1 MATVKP
7 NIIMSDD
14 IDGALSVEFI
24 NNFKGEYDRLAEIL
38 GIFGVARRA
47 AGTALYQYTV
57 SGSLNNGVYELTSD
71 TEVDSNKTY
80 YTRSGSAGAY
90 VYTAVDDPKKASI
103 ASYYELVESSGTAY
117 EEGTEVALS
126 HYTVSKTPIGDLS
139 PVPYR
144 KMTTAKAILQDGYD
158 AAVLKTDKKMLSQ
171 IRGQLIAQFFAF
183 LGNGTGAPDA
193 GATVNSLQSALAYAD
208 AALQNTMETNGDQ
221 ADGAFV
227 HFVNRNDAADY
238 LATATITTQTLF
250 GMTYL
255 ENFLGVQ
262 NVFLTNQ
269 IAVGDV
275 YATSADNIHAYGI
288 DFGALAE
295 GGLVYQVE
303 SNGLI
308 GVAHKGAY
316 DYASAETNVMTGLQL
331 VPEVLD
337 YIVKAT
343 IS

>member
-1 MATVKP
+1 MAKP
-7 NIIMSDD
+7 NIIKSTD

-24 NNFKGEYDRLAEIL
+24 RNFKGEYDRLAEIL
-38 GIFGVARRA
+38 GIFGVTRRA

-57 SGSLNNGVYELTSD
+57 SGSLNNGVYEATAD
-71 TEVDSNKTY
+71 TDIDAKKTY

-139 PVPYR
+139 PIPYR

-171 IRGQLIAQFFAF
+171 IRAQLIAQFFTF
-183 LGNGTGAPDA
+183 LGNGTGTPAQ
-193 GATVNSLQSALAYAD
+193 GVTVNSLQSALAYAD
-208 AALQNTMETNGDQ
+208 AALQNAMETNGDET
-221 ADGAFV
+221 DGAFV
-227 HFVNRNDAADY
+227 HFVNRDDAADY

-269 IAVGDV
+269 IAKGNVF
-275 YATSADNIHAYGI
+275 ATSADNIHAYGI

-295 GGLVYQVE
+295 GGLVYQTE

-331 VPEVLD
+331 IPEVLD